1 MSPAVVELMG
11 KAANSVA
18 KVGLLPR
25 GRLDERV
32 STLNSRGQVF
42 HGEKLTSGNNSVKQ
56 VERGQMPGKGTKASH

>member
-1 MSPAVVELMG
+1 MSLAVLDLMG

-32 STLNSRGQVF
+32 SNLNSRGQVF
-42 HGEKLTSGNNSVKQ
+42 HGKKFKSGNNSVKQ
-56 VERGQMPGKGTKASH
+56 VERGQMPGKGMKASR